1 MATIPPSSSFYN
13 VAPIPGDNN
22 TGSGATAG
30 WYGYAVC
37 ASSNTT
43 ISNVNVTSNSIILL
57 TPKATSGGN
66 TNPPTIT
73 SSTTGSFVVNWA
85 GFPVA
90 ASINYYILSS

>member
-1 MATIPPSSSFYN
+1 MSSSSFSYN
-13 VAPIPGDNN
+13 VAPIAGDNN
-22 TGSGATAG
+22 AGSGANAG
-30 WYGYAVC
+30 WYGSVAC
-37 ASSNTT
+37 SSSNTT

-85 GFPVA
+85 GFP
-90 ASINYYILSS
+90 ASAFINYYVLS

>member
-1 MATIPPSSSFYN
+1 MSANVLSYN
-13 VAPIPGDNN
+13 VAPIAGDNAS
-22 TGSGATAG
+22 GSGANPG
-30 WYGYAVC
+30 WYGSAAC
-37 ASSNTT
+37 SSSNTT
-43 ISNVNVTSNSIILL
+43 ISNVNVTASSIIML

-90 ASINYYILSS
+90 ATINYYILS